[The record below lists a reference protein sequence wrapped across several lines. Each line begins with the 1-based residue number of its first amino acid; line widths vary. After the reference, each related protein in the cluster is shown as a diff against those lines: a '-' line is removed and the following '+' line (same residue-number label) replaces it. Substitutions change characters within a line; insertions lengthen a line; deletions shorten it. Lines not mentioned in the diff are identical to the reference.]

1 MKDPKKPEISIT
13 PGEKKRYLEELG
25 ISERKVKSALK
36 VRDKKKKSKKKDV
49 ETATYKTNFYSKTS
63 NLFMENLSFKL
74 TKKYPD
80 LFESLFAHLRKSNLK
95 ILSQTYVS
103 IILFSWL
110 ISLPLSILIWF
121 IFTFNILS
129 SLIFGFISSIGIFS
143 LVYYYPKI
151 MADSRERLI
160 KQELVF
166 AVVHMATIAGSG
178 AHPLKIFELIVDS
191 KDYKEVEKEFK
202 KILNYINLFG
212 YSLSS
217 SLRAVSINTPSHEL
231 KEILEGMASTIETGG
246 DIKQYLH
253 DKSKDSLLKFR
264 LDQKKYVE
272 KLAAYS
278 EVYVGLLVA
287 APLLFIVTM
296 AILEKISPVILG
308 FPISAIAKFGT
319 FFLLP
324 VVNILFILFLEATKS
339 EI

>member
-1 MKDPKKPEISIT
+1 MAPTKGSEISISSK
-13 PGEKKRYLEELG
+13 EKKEYLKELG
-25 ISERKVKSALK
+25 VSQRKIKSVIK
-36 VRDKKKKSKKKDV
+36 DTKKRKKKKKEV
-49 ETATYKTNFYSKTS
+49 QTEVYKTNFYSKVS
-63 NLFMENLSFKL
+63 NLFMENLSFYL
-74 TKKYPD
+74 IKKKPEI
-80 LFESLFAHLRKSNLK
+80 FESLFNSLKKSNIK

-110 ISLPLSILIWF
+110 ISLPLAISVWF
-121 IFTFNILS
+121 LFTFNIVS
-129 SLIFGFISSIGIFS
+129 SMTFGFLTSIGIFS
-143 LVYYYPKI
+143 LVYYYPTI
-151 MADSRERLI
+151 ISDSREKTI

-166 AVVHMATIAGSG
+166 AIVHMSTIAGSG
-178 AHPLKIFELIVDS
+178 AHPMKIFELIVDS
-191 KDYKEVEKEFK
+191 KDYKELEEEFK
-202 KILNYINLFG
+202 KVLNYINLFG

-217 SLRAVSINTPSHEL
+217 ALRTVSLDTPSFDL
-231 KEILEGMASTIETGG
+231 KEVFEGMASTIETGG
-246 DIKQYLH
+246 DIKQYLS

-278 EVYVGLLVA
+278 EIYVGLLVA

-296 AILEKISPVILG
+296 AILEKISPMLMG